1 MKFRLINHKFK
12 GSQNVYQI
20 VKILIDLPMLYA
32 TKKMEQWGPNL
43 LEYGALCRDVTTIS

>member
-12 GSQNVYQI
+12 RSQNVCQI

-32 TKKMEQWGPNL
+32 TKTMEQRGPNL
-43 LEYGALCRDVTTIS
+43 EYRALCRDVTTIP